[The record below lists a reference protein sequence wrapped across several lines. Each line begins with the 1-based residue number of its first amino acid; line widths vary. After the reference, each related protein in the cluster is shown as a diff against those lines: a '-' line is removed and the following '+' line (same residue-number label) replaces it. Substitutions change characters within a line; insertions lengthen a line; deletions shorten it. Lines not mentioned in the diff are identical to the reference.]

1 MPREVKWFEEG
12 YRVSLSCKQKA
23 KIDSTFLGTLQFY
36 LSIIE
41 NNTGST
47 EEEKGRKKWKVLELE
62 YEKEVNERH
71 PQKIYETSFFPN
83 EQEYKS
89 WSNYSKD

>member
-1 MPREVKWFEEG
+1 MKWFEEG

-47 EEEKGRKKWKVLELE
+47 EEEKGRKKMKGFGIRVWKGSQW
-62 YEKEVNERH
+62 KA
-71 PQKIYETSFFPN
+71 S
-83 EQEYKS
+83 
-89 WSNYSKD
+89 SKDLWNFFLPKWTRIQKLKQL